1 MEAKLFEIRDSATFI
16 PILAVRLTPAGE
28 EEAYLLARAGYGFDA
43 DYQGPSTLGPYVILC
58 RIVGGQLEARH
69 TPNEW
74 GPSTRTLSEAHHY
87 IANNWDD
94 LASGVVIDVEFILG
108 ETSEPK
114 VSERL
119 E

>member
-1 MEAKLFEIRDSATFI
+1 MESKLFEIRDSATFI
-16 PILAVRLTPAGE
+16 PILAVRLTPAS
-28 EEAYLLARAGYGFDA
+28 EAESYLLSRAGYGLDPT
-43 DYQGPSTLGPYVILC
+43 YQGQYIILC
-58 RIVGGQLEARH
+58 RIVGGELDARG

-74 GPSTRTLSEAHHY
+74 GASTRTLSTAHHY
-87 IANNWDD
+87 IINNWEQ
-94 LASGVVIDVEFILG
+94 LTSGDVVDVEYIKG